1 MGSTYGRKFREV
13 KLVSSCSR
21 AMDGALL
28 LTTGLWTT
36 RRSDDDT

>member
-1 MGSTYGRKFREV
+1 MGTTDGRKFGEV
-13 KLVSSCSR
+13 KIVSSCSR

-28 LTTGLWTT
+28 LSRGLWTA

>member
-1 MGSTYGRKFREV
+1 MGLTDGRKFGEV
-13 KLVSSCSR
+13 KLMSSCSR

-28 LTTGLWTT
+28 LSRGLWTP

>member
-1 MGSTYGRKFREV
+1 MGLTVGRKFAEV
-13 KLVSSCSR
+13 KIVSSCSR

-28 LTTGLWTT
+28 LTRGLRTA